1 MFFSL
6 NTVRVPDPETPRT
19 ITSISCS
26 STPCPVPNRN
36 MLVFRLL
43 LASRFQI
50 TAVCSPAVAAASL
63 RFTEVFGLA
72 EAPSPTS
79 RRHVQEADGVAE
91 GLDRVAYSSVAGDQG
106 PGLGLNVL
114 IGSREPDTALV

>member
-43 LASRFQI
+43 LVSRFQI

-63 RFTEVFGLA
+63 RFTEFFELA
-72 EAPSPTS
+72 ESPALTPH
-79 RRHVQEADGVAE
+79 RHVQEADGLTQ
-91 GLDRVAYSSVAGDQG
+91 GLDRVAHSSITREHR
-106 PGLGLNVL
+106 PGLGFNVL
-114 IGSREPDTALV
+114 IAG